1 MVYVRHSSNVLSC
14 NSDMLVQHA
23 LSLYASLTWEFYPL
37 QVKQSLDHE
46 MDVQGVEGS
55 FACPSYL
62 EEHKLSAESQFGKEE
77 CFEILDVVEDVVAA
91 PHIQDVG
98 SEYQHRRRMLEDP
111 KVQVRFEK
119 PCRWFLLDPGLELML
134 HFAYA
139 HAGEHESESEGAGA
153 DVVVA
158 RPETDVVS
166 AT

>member
-1 MVYVRHSSNVLSC
+1 MG
-14 NSDMLVQHA
+14 A
-23 LSLYASLTWEFYPL
+23 
-37 QVKQSLDHE
+37 
-46 MDVQGVEGS
+46 QGVEGS

-62 EEHKLSAESQFGKEE
+62 EEHKLWIENQSGKEE
-77 CFEILDVVEDVVAA
+77 CFGILDVAVDVVAV

-98 SEYQHRRRMLEDP
+98 SEYQHQRHMMEAP

-119 PCRWFLLDPGLELML
+119 PCRCFLLDPGLEQMW

-139 HAGEHESESEGAGA
+139 HAGEDESEDAGAA